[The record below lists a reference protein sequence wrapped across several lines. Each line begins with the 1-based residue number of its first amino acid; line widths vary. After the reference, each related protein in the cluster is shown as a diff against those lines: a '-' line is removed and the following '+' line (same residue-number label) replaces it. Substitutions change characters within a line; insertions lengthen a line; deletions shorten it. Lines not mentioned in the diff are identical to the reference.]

1 MKKII
6 VTLLFGMFLMVPV
19 QSHAQFFKQ
28 LGKIAEGVGKDIGKA
43 AEKTGTEMWE
53 SITNGPFQ
61 VSATKG
67 ICTIENLNCILQS
80 AARRD
85 NDLLFSAT
93 FQNETDD
100 DMNIEFNNIR
110 VVDAEGNSY
119 ACTMAPGTTIE
130 LLSGIPVKATII
142 VSNVP
147 QNLKAFSLVRFG
159 AGDKGKAE
167 WRNVTF

>member
-1 MKKII
+1 MKKIF
-6 VTLLFGMFLMVPV
+6 VALLFGMFLIVPQ

-43 AEKTGTEMWE
+43 AEKVGTDMWE
-53 SITNGPFQ
+53 GITNGPFQ

-67 ICTIENLNCILQS
+67 ICTIENLNCVLQS

-85 NDLLFSAT
+85 ADLLFAAT
-93 FQNETDD
+93 FQNEMDD
-100 DMNIEFNNIR
+100 DLIIEFNNIR

-119 ACTMAPGTTIE
+119 SCTIAPSANME
-130 LLSGIPVKATII
+130 LLSGVPVKATII
-142 VSNVP
+142 VKDVP
-147 QNLKAFSLVRFG
+147 QNLKSFALVRFG